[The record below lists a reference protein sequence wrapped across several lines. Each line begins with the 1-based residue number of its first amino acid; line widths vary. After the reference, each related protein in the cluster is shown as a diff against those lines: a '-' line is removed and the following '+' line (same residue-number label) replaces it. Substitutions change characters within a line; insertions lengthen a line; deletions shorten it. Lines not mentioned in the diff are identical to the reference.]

1 MSFGHRVADGEPAD
15 GAAATMWRIGLTDV
29 LRGQQSGGQLDGVG
43 GLNVDSAGVTSDATQ
58 LVCGQS
64 VDLET
69 DG

>member
-1 MSFGHRVADGEPAD
+1 
-15 GAAATMWRIGLTDV
+15 MWRIGLTDV